1 LLLVEAPIEIRRA
14 RLSRFALY
22 AWFVLAYNLV
32 VVMWGAFVRATSSGA
47 GCGSHWPLCN
57 GTALTH
63 GEILAKI
70 IELTHRLTS
79 TLAGIFI
86 LGLLFWAFRAF
97 PKKHIV
103 RMGAVLT
110 TFFVVTEGA
119 IGAGLVLF
127 EKTAQDKS
135 TARVVSLSIHLIN
148 TFLLVACIALTA
160 WWASGGKPLVW
171 KAAGKVR
178 WFLLAGLLGTLV
190 LGVSGAITALGDT
203 LYPVTSLAEGLRQD
217 LSSTLPFVVQFRKY
231 HPAIAILVGGYL
243 SFYAIYRS
251 TLTAALTTRR
261 LAFSLAGLVLTQW
274 AFGALDV
281 YLLAPYWLQLLH
293 LFLAD
298 LLWIAAVLLS
308 ADLLSESHAHNR

>member
-1 LLLVEAPIEIRRA
+1 LLLVEAPTAPRGA
-14 RLSRFALY
+14 GLSRFAIY
-22 AWFVLAYNLV
+22 AWFVLAYNLA

-57 GTALTH
+57 GAAVTH

-97 PKKHIV
+97 PQKHPV
-103 RMGAVLT
+103 RLGALLT
-110 TFFVVTEGA
+110 TIFVLTEGA

-135 TARVVSLSIHLIN
+135 TARVASLSIHLIN

-160 WWASGGKPLVW
+160 WWASGGRPLRW
-171 KAAGKVR
+171 KQSGNVR
-178 WFLLAGLLGTLV
+178 WFLAIGLLGTLV

-203 LYPVTSLAEGLRQD
+203 LYPVASLAEGLRAD
-217 LSSTLPFVVQFRKY
+217 LSTAAPFVVQFRKY
-231 HPAIAILVGGYL
+231 HPAIAILVGAYL
-243 SFYAIYRS
+243 AIFAIYRAK
-251 TLTAALTTRR
+251 LTASRTTRR
-261 LAFSLAGLVLTQW
+261 LAFALSGLVLTQW
-274 AFGALDV
+274 AFGAMDV

-308 ADLLSESHAHNR
+308 ADLLSPHAHSH